1 MKRQNIKSKKVISIT
16 FLLILSL
23 SSILVLFPS
32 NYTNLRDFNQRS
44 DEDKEVNRFHPLLNA
59 PIGEEPWWNASY
71 QWRQCISIT
80 NPGAYNLTDNF
91 ISIQFDYATLR
102 DTYNMDSDLYDVR
115 IVENNVVRNYYI
127 KKDFPFAD
135 QATIWFETNSTAGKS
150 EYDTYMYWG
159 NASINNRGS
168 THVSYDPSGT
178 CWWSFE
184 ESTGV
189 QGSTVEDSLG
199 NADGHLY
206 GSGGNYPVYDTD
218 SAVGSYSLEFV
229 GNNDFVYINDS
240 LHFTEPNEISEVTV
254 SLWYK
259 TSANIGDWT
268 QNWAFFDFDR
278 SEYFNFF
285 IRPDDGR
292 LGFCSAASGYS
303 GQNDFYSSTT
313 GLNDGE
319 WHFACVVYDGSDKII
334 YIDDGAEDARWV
346 NAMGGRAF
354 GTGTDRWGFFGDGS
368 EATSVNGGRNNRY
381 YEGNMDEIRYFE
393 YAVAPD
399 EIQWLANY
407 YSIDTDLLPV
417 TERAA
422 AVTVLVK
429 DIDDRLVPGAE
440 VSLWENSTHILEV
453 DGVPYTEYTSSEGTV
468 SFTKVPFG
476 FYNISVNYTLISGLY
491 EEVVYDSR
499 YQPLGEVEFK
509 GLIVDVNVSVDLWT
523 IDFKVDDWDGD
534 PFDYGF
540 VKVGNSTDYVLETLY
555 LDSDGKTTFRWT
567 DQASYNY
574 TVYYDNADYFDYPTR
589 LNSSSII
596 YTGPAIY
603 LEYVKTSM
611 SKLNIRVIDD
621 TETVPVEGITVR
633 VENSTS
639 DEHIVD
645 LKTDDNGTAYG
656 LVNSELKFWYK
667 RETTYNFSLWMV
679 TEQRTFRVNYSDQ
692 AFNPVTILDY
702 YEYTLDSASSLVFE
716 LDLNYQNRISRF
728 QNGSLVAD
736 YSVVY
741 SQNMSFSITLETTV
755 TGLPGPWTND
765 DGVGTQISCI
775 IKSTAAGN
783 PIIYVKDMRYTMNG
797 IFTIEINSSR
807 FSAGDYGKSYIVT
820 LSGIKS
826 YYSSPEDVLFLI
838 SIDSMSTGMSFHD
851 YASMPDELP
860 TNEVNQFY
868 DELINV
874 TVKYYDFNNN
884 NPLVAD
890 TFTYNWDY
898 GSGTVNPDPI
908 NPGYYTIEID
918 TSAATNVGKYLIK
931 FTAGREN
938 YTKIDNYGLFIN
950 ILSRPTT
957 INGEDGILYISQN
970 IFIFK
975 ELNFTFNYLDEM
987 RGTPISNLDEMSY
1000 LLQKLDE
1007 NGEPISGTTEMGS
1020 LVEGIDEFILDLDT
1034 ETREDGEY
1042 SIIVTLDKMNWDHSI
1057 AIISLTI
1064 MKRVIEFS
1072 WVSDIVDS
1080 KLNLDSGEIFDFV
1093 LTLSDPNNETVPNA
1107 PIIGA
1112 TITLTVRNINYSTT
1126 NGWIIDNRD
1135 GTYRVVSLPIAE
1147 PFFIPET
1154 FIATLSI
1161 EKQYFSAT
1169 TDRITVVVQMQEIF
1183 GFPLFYFLMIV
1194 GATVAIVGSL
1204 VAYRTIQ
1211 RARIP
1216 TFVKKAREMKKN
1228 IKGKKSI
1235 SDSLLY
1241 PTKDEYITKKLGDK
1255 WESIGLSLDDIM
1267 GVKSKKSK
1275 KLPEMKEEYKGG
1287 VD

>member
-1 MKRQNIKSKKVISIT
+1 MNRLNRKTKKVISVT

-23 SSILVLFPS
+23 SSVLIMFPS
-32 NYTNLRDFNQRS
+32 NVSNSVDFNEKTE
-44 DEDKEVNRFHPLLNA
+44 EDRESNLIRPLLNA
-59 PIGEEPWWNASY
+59 PIGEDPWWNVSY
-71 QWRQCISIT
+71 QWRQCINIT
-80 NPGAYNLTDNF
+80 NPGTYNLTDNF
-91 ISIQFDYATLR
+91 MSIQFDYATLR
-102 DTYNMDSDLYDVR
+102 DNYNMDPNLYDVR
-115 IVENNVVRNYYI
+115 IVENNVVRNYYV
-127 KKDFPFAD
+127 KKDFPRVD
-135 QATIWFETNSTAGKS
+135 YATIWFETNSTAGES
-150 EYDTYMYWG
+150 EYDTFMYWG
-159 NASINNRGS
+159 NASINYRGS
-168 THVSYDPSGT
+168 KHVDFDPSGT
-178 CWWSFE
+178 AWWSFE
-184 ESTGV
+184 EGTGV
-189 QGSTVEDSLG
+189 QDSAVEDSLG
-199 NADGHLY
+199 LADGHLY
-206 GSGGNYPVYDTD
+206 GTGGNYPVYDSD

-240 LHFTEPNEISEVTV
+240 LHFTEPNEISAVTV
-254 SLWYK
+254 SLWFK

-285 IRPDDGR
+285 IRPDDGT

-313 GLNDGE
+313 GLNDGA
-319 WHFACVVYDGSDKII
+319 WHFACIVYDGSDKII
-334 YIDDGAEDARWV
+334 YVDEGVEDARWV

-368 EATSVNGGRNNRY
+368 EATGVNGGRNNRY

-407 YSIDTDLLPV
+407 YSVDIDLLPV

-440 VSLWENSTHILEV
+440 VSLWKNSTHILEV
-453 DGVPYTEYTSSEGTV
+453 DGTPYTEYTLLDGTV

-476 FYNISVNYTLISGLY
+476 FYYISVNYTLNSGLY

-499 YQPLGEVEFK
+499 IQPPGQIEFK
-509 GLIVDVNVSVDLWT
+509 GLIVDVNVTADLWT
-523 IDFKVDDWDGD
+523 IDFEVDDWDGD
-534 PFDYGF
+534 PFNYGF
-540 VKVGNSTDYVLETLY
+540 VKVGNATDYVLETLT

-567 DQASYNY
+567 DQPSYNY
-574 TVYYDNADYFDYPTR
+574 TVYFDNIDYTEYPTQ
-589 LNSSSII
+589 LNYSII
-596 YTGPAIY
+596 TYTGQDIY

-611 SKLNIRVIDD
+611 SKLDIRVIDD

-639 DEHIVD
+639 GEHIID

-656 LVNSELKFWYK
+656 LINSDLEFWYL
-667 RETTYNFSLWMV
+667 RETLYNFSLWVV

-692 AFNPVTILDY
+692 AFNPDTILDY
-702 YEYTLDSASSLVFE
+702 YEYTLNSASSLVFE
-716 LDLNYQNRISRF
+716 LDLNYQNRLSQF

-736 YSVVY
+736 YSITY
-741 SQNMSFSITLETTV
+741 GQNMSFSITLETSDN
-755 TGLPGPWTND
+755 GLPGPWTTD
-765 DGVGTQISCI
+765 DGVGTTISCI
-775 IKSTAAGN
+775 IKSTAIGN
-783 PIIYVKDMRYTMNG
+783 PTVYTEDMKYTING

-826 YYSSPEDVLFLI
+826 YYNSPEDVLFVI
-838 SIDSMSTGMSFHD
+838 SIDSMATGMSFHD
-851 YASMPDELP
+851 YSSMPDELL
-860 TNEVNQFY
+860 TNEVSQYY
-868 DELINV
+868 DELINI
-874 TVKYYDFNNN
+874 TVRYYDFINDA
-884 NPLVAD
+884 PLVAD
-890 TFTYNWDY
+890 TFTYDWDY
-898 GSGTVNPDPI
+898 GSGTVNPDPL

-918 TSAATNVGKYLIK
+918 TSAATNVGKYLIEI
-931 FTAGREN
+931 TAGLEN
-938 YTKIDNYGLFIN
+938 YTKIDDEGFFIN

-957 INGEDGILYISQN
+957 INGEDGILYVSQN

-987 RGTPISNLDEMSY
+987 RGTPISSLDEMSY

-1007 NGEPISGTTEMGS
+1007 NGVPIPGTTETGS
-1020 LVEGIDEFILDLDT
+1020 LVEGVDEFILDLDT

-1042 SIIVTLDKMNWDHSI
+1042 SVIVTLDKMNWDHSI

-1064 MKRVIEFS
+1064 MKREVDIDLPEPPFVGSKIEIAS
-1072 WVSDIVDS
+1072 GAA
-1080 KLNLDSGEIFDFV
+1080 LDFTIT
-1093 LTLSDPNNETVPNA
+1093 LTDPNNETHPNA
-1107 PIIGA
+1107 PVRGA
-1112 TITLTVRNINYSTT
+1112 NVYLTIQGRDIPFNYTGNGVYAIERTV
-1126 NGWIIDNRD
+1126 
-1135 GTYRVVSLPIAE
+1135 IADA
-1147 PFFIPET
+1147 FFMPQT
-1154 FIATLSI
+1154 FTATLNI
-1161 EKQYFSAT
+1161 EKQYFST
-1169 TDRITVVVQMQEIF
+1169 SSTSITVVVKMQEIF
-1183 GFPLFYFLMIV
+1183 GIPTFYFLMIV
-1194 GATVAIVGSL
+1194 GSIVAVAGSL

-1235 SDSLLY
+1235 SESLLY
-1241 PTKDEYITKKLGDK
+1241 PTKDEYLVRKLGEK
-1255 WESIGLSLDDIM
+1255 WEAIGLSLDDIM
-1267 GVKSKKSK
+1267 GVKGKKSK
-1275 KLPEMKEEYKGG
+1275 KLPEVKEEFTGG